1 MSFWI
6 REIFGWLFM
15 IAGLLGY
22 IVCLGVFLLNDRVV
36 EAGIL
41 AGVST
46 MLFRGG
52 LHLVKVA
59 TAARVVVQARRLQ
72 SKAIERTRPSL

>member
-59 TAARVVVQARRLQ
+59 TAARVVIQARRVQ
-72 SKAIERTRPSL
+72 AKATERARPSL

>member
-1 MSFWI
+1 MSFWV

-22 IVCLGVFLLNDRVV
+22 MMCLGVFLLHDRVV

-41 AGVST
+41 AGIST
-46 MLFRGG
+46 MVFRGG

-59 TAARVVVQARRLQ
+59 TAARVVMQARRVQ
-72 SKAIERTRPSL
+72 AKAPDRPRP

>member
-22 IVCLGVFLLNDRVV
+22 TVCLGVFLLNDRVI

-41 AGVST
+41 AGIST

-72 SKAIERTRPSL
+72 AKSVDRVRS

>member
-72 SKAIERTRPSL
+72 AKATERTRPSL

>member
-15 IAGLLGY
+15 LAGLLGY
-22 IVCLGVFLLNDRVV
+22 VVCLGVFLLNDRVI
-36 EAGIL
+36 EAGIM

-46 MLFRGG
+46 MVFRGG

-59 TAARVVVQARRLQ
+59 TAARVVIQSRRLQ
-72 SKAIERTRPSL
+72 AKSPERAVRS

>member
-6 REIFGWLFM
+6 REIVGWLFM
-15 IAGLLGY
+15 LTGLLGY
-22 IVCLGVFLLNDRVV
+22 VVCLGVFLLNERVV

-59 TAARVVVQARRLQ
+59 TAARVVLQARKLQ
-72 SKAIERTRPSL
+72 ATTTDRTRT

>member
-15 IAGLLGY
+15 LAGLLGY
-22 IVCLGVFLLNDRVV
+22 VVCLGAFLLRDRVI

-59 TAARVVVQARRLQ
+59 TAARVVIQARRTQ
-72 SKAIERTRPSL
+72 AKATEKSVR